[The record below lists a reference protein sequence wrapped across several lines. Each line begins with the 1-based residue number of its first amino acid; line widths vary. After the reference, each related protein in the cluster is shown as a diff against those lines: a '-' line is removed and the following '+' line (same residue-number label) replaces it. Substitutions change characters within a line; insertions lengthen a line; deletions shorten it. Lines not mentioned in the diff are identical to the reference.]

1 MTPLSGV
8 FFLKGVI
15 SMKIT
20 FNDAAELTIQSADI
34 QSDGGL
40 LIKTISAT
48 EEELRSMFQ
57 DEFKIKKLTVTE
69 RESTVA
75 TYENYTNLNALVKY
89 IGGILGVVIYR
100 EKESPMD
107 RIDALEEHVDNLTEA
122 NKSREA
128 ETAELIATVDSIL
141 TDVLPALL
149 GDGTEETQ

>member
-1 MTPLSGV
+1 
-8 FFLKGVI
+8 
-15 SMKIT
+15 MKIT
-20 FNDAAELTIQSADI
+20 FNDATELTIQSASI
-34 QSDGGL
+34 RADGSL

-57 DEFKIKKLTVTE
+57 DEFKTKKMTVAE

-75 TYENYTNLNALVKY
+75 TYENYTDLNALVKY

-128 ETAELIATVDSIL
+128 ENAELIATVDSIL
-141 TDVLPALL
+141 TDVLPALF
-149 GDGTEETQ
+149 GDGTEETNTENTDTK